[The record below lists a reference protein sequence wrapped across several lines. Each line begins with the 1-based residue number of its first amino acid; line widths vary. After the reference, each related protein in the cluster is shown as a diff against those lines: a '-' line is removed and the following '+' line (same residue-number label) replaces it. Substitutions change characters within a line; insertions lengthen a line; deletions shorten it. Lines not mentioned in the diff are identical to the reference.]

1 MSDDKTARVGVI
13 TPSEA
18 TMKVG
23 EKKTFTVTGDTIRT
37 AYTANGKI
45 SIDATTQT
53 STSVTVI
60 AMTEGEDSLN
70 IIFVNNGT
78 ASVPI
83 HIVSESSGD
92 GGSGG
97 GGSTTVP
104 VTGIEVDA
112 WDVRLE
118 VGQTRQMI
126 ASVVPSNATNRKIWW
141 WAETESVATVSDSG
155 LITAKGVGTTRI
167 TATADDGG
175 YQYGIQVTVV
185 KAPETTPPA
194 DKFGI
199 VVSTTSLSVQKGKST
214 SFSVKLDTA
223 ISATQTI
230 TITNSNSSCA
240 STNTSTLTFTSSN
253 WSVGQTVNVTG
264 SLVGGTTLTISS
276 GNAKKHISVLVV
288 DFAVSG
294 DNDAITSTID
304 IDKVNGMTMEKI
316 RGVDVSSVISLE
328 QSNVSFYGQNGEKQD
343 LLKTLSEANINYIRI
358 RVWNNPYNSYGNGY
372 GGGNNDLD
380 KAIEIG
386 KRATKYGMKV
396 LIDFHYSDFWADPA
410 KQKAPKAWQ
419 SYSVEQKVDAIYT
432 FTKSSLEQ
440 IVNAGVN
447 VGMVQVGNETG
458 YGFCGCSTWER
469 EGYQTVSFAELA
481 RLMNAGSRAI
491 REVSKDI
498 LVAVHNTEPQSG
510 YEWISKDYH
519 DNNVDYDVF
528 ASSYYPNIHGSMEN
542 LTRQLKHI
550 ADTYNKQVMVAET
563 QYPYTTEDGDGHG
576 NSLSSVMGDMLYPI
590 SIEGQAK
597 HIRDVFQA
605 VINVGSKGIGAFYW
619 EPAWLPVGPANQWSQ
634 NSAIWERYGSGWASS
649 YAGEYDA
656 EDAGKYYGGSAVD
669 NQALFDFNGRPLE
682 SLNVFKYVITGTKNE
697 PTEVEPTYGNIV
709 INKTNMNV
717 AEDNT
722 GTFTVKLDKA
732 PTNNQIVTI
741 SKNNN
746 NITLDT
752 TSLTFTP
759 SNWNIEQTVIVRGV
773 KDTSITTNRKSIIT
787 VSSNNVPSKTINVN
801 VLTTYVGVESVSL
814 NKQSLNLLVGEAE
827 TLMATVL
834 PENATNKAIVWASDS
849 SVASV
854 GSNGLVTAKRK
865 GKAIITAT
873 SQDGNKVA
881 SCTVTVTQPVI
892 EPTYGNI
899 VVNKTNMNLSEDDA
913 GTFTVKLDKAPT
925 NNQVVS
931 ISKSNNYITLDP
943 TSLTFTPSNW
953 NTEQTV
959 TVRGVKDTS
968 ITTDRTTTI
977 TISSNNVSSKTIN
990 VNVLTTHVPTPTPPT
1005 PTPPTNN
1012 APTISF
1018 VLVSNETSSGGYTL
1032 SYTAT
1037 DPDGDTLT
1045 HKLKLD
1051 AGGYSTISP
1060 TKSGTSY
1067 TFNGS
1072 GLSIGNHTGQIQV
1085 SDGSLTATSEV
1096 FNITIRAQATGVKA
1110 QLKEAKDIYDE
1121 KHTALKTTINNIIS
1135 DGKFNEATEK
1145 NQLDQAFSAY
1155 NTALAQFKKMAQKAI
1170 DFIGDA
1176 KKDSAIDES
1185 KVYTNAQIKVVSDS
1199 ITQRVERVEEKQTT
1213 VDGKVSAL
1221 ETWKSSAEQK
1231 ITADAIINTV
1241 SSTITQAKN
1250 EAIDEA
1256 NANTTNALKKYP
1268 TTTQMNSAIQQKADS
1283 INATVSS
1290 NYTDLNGKIQSANT
1304 AITQTADKIASKV
1317 DANGVKSIIEQSS
1330 DSVKVGFNGITN
1342 AIVMSQTGIR
1352 MNSDTGAYTQFSS
1365 NGMSSFN
1372 NSSQQTLGIK
1382 NGGITFHPWNGTQLG
1397 AYITQS
1403 ALHSGTASAN
1413 GLAISTAN
1421 NGTYLSLGTSSM
1433 SDANSTLNMDQ
1444 ALTISSNDTFQP
1456 KGINFWKDV
1465 HAHGYGIRQLAHL
1478 HLAGSG
1484 AIQFDYLN
1492 TSPSTIYEAVNSGH
1506 SLYVMGGYQM
1516 HLGCMDGKGVPKGVI
1531 WMKTSTDTHSY
1542 THWDFHNYTMYNMK
1556 TASTYTNVASRKLTE
1571 SYGAMSNVDGIRYLY
1586 RDVELINGKAIR
1598 SIPLV
1603 YSGATYDIVSVVC
1616 KGRGSAWV
1624 EKEDKNRF
1632 EINGDC
1638 KSVNIEIIIYPSE
1651 AVMTT
1656 STQQLEEA
1664 PTLELPK
1671 KIEPEEALQITNE
1684 TTYNT
1689 SYLPCLKIN
1698 N

>member
-1 MSDDKTARVGVI
+1 MSDKTIRTGVV

-23 EKKTFTVTGDTIRT
+23 EKKTFTVAGDTIRT

-53 STSVTVI
+53 STSVTVT
-60 AMTEGEDSLN
+60 AMVEGEDTLN
-70 IIFVNNGT
+70 IIFVNSGT

-92 GGSGG
+92 GGSGGG

-155 LITAKGVGTTRI
+155 LITAKGVGTTRV

-175 YQYGIQVTVV
+175 YQYGIQVTVT

-199 VVSTTSLSVQKGKST
+199 VVSATSLSVQKGKST
-214 SFSVKLDTA
+214 SFSVRLDTA

-230 TITNSNSSCA
+230 TITNSNSFCA

-542 LTRQLKHI
+542 LTSQLKHV
-550 ADTYNKQVMVAET
+550 ADTYNKRVMVAET

-590 SIEGQAK
+590 SVQGQAN

-669 NQALFDFNGRPLE
+669 NQALFDFSGYPLE
-682 SLNVFKYVITGTKNE
+682 SLNTFKYVITGAKSK
-697 PTEVEPTYGNIV
+697 PTEGIPTYGNIV

-717 AEDNT
+717 AEDN
-722 GTFTVKLDKA
+722 V
-732 PTNNQIVTI
+732 
-741 SKNNN
+741 
-746 NITLDT
+746 
-752 TSLTFTP
+752 
-759 SNWNIEQTVIVRGV
+759 
-773 KDTSITTNRKSIIT
+773 
-787 VSSNNVPSKTINVN
+787 
-801 VLTTYVGVESVSL
+801 
-814 NKQSLNLLVGEAE
+814 
-827 TLMATVL
+827 
-834 PENATNKAIVWASDS
+834 
-849 SVASV
+849 
-854 GSNGLVTAKRK
+854 
-865 GKAIITAT
+865 
-873 SQDGNKVA
+873 
-881 SCTVTVTQPVI
+881 
-892 EPTYGNI
+892 
-899 VVNKTNMNLSEDDA
+899 

-1121 KHTALKTTINNIIS
+1121 KHTALKTTINSVIA

-1145 NQLDQAFSAY
+1145 SQLDQAFSAY
-1155 NTALAQFKKMAQKAI
+1155 NSALAQFKKMAQKAI

-1256 NANTTNALKKYP
+1256 NANTTNALKNYP
-1268 TTTQMNSAIQQKADS
+1268 TTTQMNSAIQQKADSITSTVSSTVNQAKQDAITSANKSTDDKLQNYSTTTQMNSVIQQKADS

-1317 DANGVKSIIEQSS
+1317 DSNGVKSIIEQSS

-1352 MNSDTGAYTQFSS
+1352 MNSSAGAYTQFSS

-1421 NGTYLSLGTSSM
+1421 NGTYISLGTSSM

-1478 HLAGSG
+1478 QLAGSG

-1492 TSPSTIYEAVNSGH
+1492 TSPSTIYEAVSSGH

-1556 TASTYTNVASRKLTE
+1556 TASTYANYDTRRISE
-1571 SYGAMSNVDGIRYLY
+1571 SYGVTSNVDGVRYLY
-1586 RDVELINGKAIR
+1586 KNVELVNGKAIR
-1598 SIPLV
+1598 SIPLE
-1603 YSGATYDIVSVVC
+1603 YKGCEYDIVSIVC

-1624 EKEDKNRF
+1624 ETEGENRF

-1651 AVMTT
+1651 AVMTA

-1671 KIEPEEALQITNE
+1671 KTEPEEALIITNE
-1684 TTYNT
+1684 AV
-1689 SYLPCLKIN
+1689 
-1698 N
+1698 